1 MSKRP
6 TITDLARASGVSVAT
21 VDRVLNGRLPVREET
36 QRRVYE
42 AATGIGYHAAG
53 LIAQRMR
60 KELPEYRLGFVLL
73 RPRDVFYRAFASELE
88 KAITQAP
95 GFRGTAVIDFAE
107 SLAPEEIVDKL
118 RRLAANCD
126 AVALVSPD
134 HPTVTAAVAEV
145 KARGVPVFSLLSDF
159 ATGIREGYVGI
170 DNLKV
175 GRTAAWMISR
185 CARKPGK
192 VALLVGSH
200 RFHGHEL
207 REIGFRAFFREH
219 APAFTVLETIV
230 NHESYEITH
239 EAVAGLL
246 GQHGDLVGCYVA
258 GGGIEG
264 AISALRQVKPSPLP
278 VLICNEITIDT
289 RAALADNLAVMAIAT
304 PLAPLCRELV
314 GLMAHSIEEGAANA
328 PGQTFLPFDIYLPEN
343 V

>member
-118 RRLAANCD
+118 RRLAASCD

-264 AISALRQVKPSPLP
+264 AISALRQVRPDPLP
-278 VLICNEITIDT
+278 VLICNEITVDT